1 MLIDNLYI
9 CLFMKFHLRLY
20 PCYIRLFIFIIE
32 LEELYTLESSSYLI
46 CILQAFSQYSEMLA
60 YLIMDFDVQKF
71 VILIKLSVSSENF
84 FLMWHFY
91 GNFIPN
97 LQRYFLCFLQKFS
110 SYGFIFSTMIHF
122 QLTFMYGI
130 QQRSKLFIMFLIF
143 KTK

>member
-60 YLIMDFDVQKF
+60 YLMMDFDVQKF
-71 VILIKLSVSSENF
+71 VILIKLSVSSEF
-84 FLMWHFY
+84 FSHVAFLWKLYPKFTKVLSVFFIEVFKLWFY
-91 GNFIPN
+91 I
-97 LQRYFLCFLQKFS
+97 
-110 SYGFIFSTMIHF
+110 
-122 QLTFMYGI
+122 
-130 QQRSKLFIMFLIF
+130 
-143 KTK
+143 